1 MQSAFECHMNVS
13 PHLLVLEDDAEIS
26 SMVARLMRDHGFRVS
41 LAADGKGLNRAMA
54 ESRID
59 LVLLDLMLPGED
71 GLSICRRMRV
81 SSNVP
86 IIILT
91 ALGGESDRVVG
102 LEMGADDY
110 LTKPFS
116 ARELL
121 ARVRSVLR
129 RTRTFDIPAKQT
141 TVLMF
146 DTWRLS
152 LATRQLRSP
161 DGLLVPLTSME
172 FDLLA
177 TFCQHPGRVLSRE
190 QLLDLAHGR
199 SASLF
204 DRSIDVQVSR
214 LRRKIEADVADPALI
229 ITVRNGGY
237 MFTPDVISYSGPQ

>member
-1 MQSAFECHMNVS
+1 
-13 PHLLVLEDDAEIS
+13 
-26 SMVARLMRDHGFRVS
+26 MVAQLMRDHGFRVS
-41 LAADGKGLNRAMA
+41 LAADGKALNRAMA
-54 ESRID
+54 ESKID

-71 GLSICRRMRV
+71 GLSICRRMRL

-86 IIILT
+86 IIMLT
-91 ALGGESDRVVG
+91 ALGAEADRVVG

-116 ARELL
+116 TRELL

-129 RTRTFDIPAKQT
+129 RTRAFEIPEKQT
-141 TVLMF
+141 TVLLF
-146 DTWRLS
+146 HNWRLS
-152 LATRQLRSP
+152 LALRQLRSP
-161 DGLLVPLTSME
+161 DGLLVALTTTE

-177 TFCQHPGRVLSRE
+177 TFCHFPSRVLARE

-214 LRRKIEADVADPALI
+214 LRRKIEADFADPALI

-237 MFTPDVISYSGPQ
+237 MFTPDVTSYSGPQ

>member
-1 MQSAFECHMNVS
+1 MDPS
-13 PHLLVLEDDAEIS
+13 PHLLILEDDAEIS
-26 SMVARLMRDHGFRVS
+26 GMIARLMRDHGFRVS
-41 LAADGKGLNRAMA
+41 LATDGKALNRAMA

-71 GLSICRRMRV
+71 GLSICRRMRL

-86 IIILT
+86 IIMLT
-91 ALGGESDRVVG
+91 ALGAESDRVVG

-116 ARELL
+116 TRELL

-129 RTRTFDIPAKQT
+129 RTRTFEIAEKQT
-141 TVLMF
+141 TVLLF
-146 DTWRLS
+146 DNWRLS
-152 LATRQLRSP
+152 LALRQLRSP
-161 DGLLVPLTSME
+161 DGWLVPLTTTE
-172 FDLLA
+172 FDLLT
-177 TFCQHPGRVLSRE
+177 TFCWHAGRVISRE

-214 LRRKIEADVADPALI
+214 LRRKIEADIADPALI

-237 MFTPDVISYSGPQ
+237 MFTPAVTSYSGPQ

>member
-1 MQSAFECHMNVS
+1 MNPS
-13 PHLLVLEDDAEIS
+13 PHLLLLEDDSEIRFLVS
-26 SMVARLMRDHGFRVS
+26 RLMTDHGFRIS
-41 LAADGKGLNRAMA
+41 LAGNGKSLDRVMA
-54 ESRID
+54 ENRID

-71 GLSICRRMRV
+71 GLSICRRMRMR
-81 SSNVP
+81 SNVP
-86 IIILT
+86 IIMLS
-91 ALGGESDRVVG
+91 ALGAEADRVVG

-116 ARELL
+116 TRELL

-129 RTRTFDIPAKQT
+129 RTRTFEIPARQNA
-141 TVLMF
+141 VLMF
-146 DTWRLS
+146 DGWRLG
-152 LATRQLRSP
+152 LGQRQLRAA
-161 DGLLVPLTSME
+161 DDLLVPLTSTE

-177 TFCQHPGRVLSRE
+177 VFCQHPGRVLSRE

-214 LRRKIEADVADPALI
+214 LRHKIEVEPADPTII

-237 MFTPDVISYSGPQ
+237 MFTPDVTSFTRAN